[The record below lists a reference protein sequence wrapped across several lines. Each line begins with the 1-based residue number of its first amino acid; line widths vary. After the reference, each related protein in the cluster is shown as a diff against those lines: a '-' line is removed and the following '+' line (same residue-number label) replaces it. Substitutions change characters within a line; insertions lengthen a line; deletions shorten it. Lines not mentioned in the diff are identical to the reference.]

1 MSKTYF
7 FSETFDDLFIYLFDF
22 LLCKCIFRVLKKIV
36 DSALFL
42 PNIMRHFI
50 RGDLLSSY
58 HW

>member
-50 RGDLLSSY
+50 VFHL
-58 HW
+58 